1 MRRDFR
7 DACES
12 RDATERDLNSGFF
25 GGPQAWS
32 GGVENQQRSHGV
44 EELDKTCQRS
54 LKEGLFRPE
63 VPGSVESAAVRA
75 STQDVVEFCF
85 YDVGLSIASASH
97 ELLDNLARDFHY
109 FAGPAAPTRKV
120 SIEANLA
127 PPPWEKIPVQFASRI
142 TPNAAIYDRGNV
154 RFNDYQGEALAI
166 YDFAGEEGE
175 VWSENA
181 DLLYEITYLLCLSRI
196 GEIHD
201 LRRIHRVHALGIAV
215 GNKGA
220 LVLLPESGGKST
232 LCMEMLR
239 HPEVRLLSDDTPL
252 VSRGK
257 LLPFPT
263 RIGIRD
269 AKSIG
274 IDPKYL
280 RTMRRRNREPKTLLD
295 VDYFQDRI
303 ASETSPDVVI
313 VGARRNGNDSWIE
326 PISPAKAL
334 PALMANLVFGLGLP
348 QVVEF
353 FLRGG
358 SSDVLRKF
366 SIVSFRL
373 AAVAN
378 LLWQAKCY
386 RLALG
391 RDASMAAEAAM
402 SVLRNQIHDAARS
415 AGN

>member
-1 MRRDFR
+1 
-7 DACES
+7 
-12 RDATERDLNSGFF
+12 
-25 GGPQAWS
+25 
-32 GGVENQQRSHGV
+32 
-44 EELDKTCQRS
+44 
-54 LKEGLFRPE
+54 
-63 VPGSVESAAVRA
+63 VESASVRA
-75 STQDVVEFCF
+75 SVRDVIEFSF
-85 YDVGLSIASASH
+85 YDVGLSVASSSH
-97 ELLDNLARDFHY
+97 DLLDNLARDFHF
-109 FAGPAAPTRKV
+109 FAGPAPARKV
-120 SIEANLA
+120 SVEANLA
-127 PPPWEKIPVQFASRI
+127 PPPWERIPIQFASRI
-142 TPNAAIYDRGNV
+142 TPNAAIYDRGGV
-154 RFNDYQGEALAI
+154 RFNDYQHEALAI
-166 YDFAGEEGE
+166 YDFAREEGE

-215 GNKGA
+215 GQRGA
-220 LVLLPESGGKST
+220 LILLPEGGGKST

-257 LLPFPT
+257 LHAFPT
-263 RIGIRD
+263 RIGIRG
-269 AKSIG
+269 ARSLG

-280 RTMRRRNREPKTLLD
+280 RIMRRRNREPKTLLD
-295 VDYFQDRI
+295 VGYFQDRI
-303 ASETSPDVVI
+303 ASEATPNVLI
-313 VGARRNGNDSWIE
+313 VGARRSGNDSWIE
-326 PISPAKAL
+326 PISAARAL

-358 SSDVLRKF
+358 GSDVLRKG

-373 AAVAN
+373 AAVAS
-378 LLWQAKCY
+378 LLWRAKCF

-391 RDASMAAEAAM
+391 SDISMAADAVM
-402 SVLRNQIHDAARS
+402 SVMGSAAKS